1 MSASPG
7 PSDVGSGGWSLTRRL
22 AMKAIFTLVCI
33 FILTS
38 PPAIAQ
44 HGPGADSTAVDRGKA
59 GNPDSMFVD
68 RNGNGIDDRQE
79 RPEGKGLRRK
89 DRFVDSDGDGI
100 CDGRAGGLGLRFR
113 GGTGAAKGKQGSS
126 GGGGRK

>member
-1 MSASPG
+1 MWAPADALSQEA
-7 PSDVGSGGWSLTRRL
+7 
-22 AMKAIFTLVCI
+22 AMKAILTLLFI

-44 HGPGADSTAVDRGKA
+44 NSPAADSSAVDRGKA
-59 GNPDSMFVD
+59 GRQDSMFVD
-68 RNGNGIDDRQE
+68 RDGNGIDDRQE
-79 RPEGKGLRRK
+79 RSEGKGLRRK

-113 GGTGAAKGKQGSS
+113 GGTGAAKGKQGHS